1 MLETYTAARTAV
13 ALFDN
18 AADARIRISGP
29 DCRRLNEF
37 VSIDLDALHPFHGL
51 VGLVIR
57 PDASLVA
64 VASIFKSDG
73 EFLLFGEAERAE
85 ALYAHLADCLAGLD
99 VQIEDLRK
107 THGYLSIVGPLAQ
120 DVIAEAAAEDAL
132 GLSFLSFEDNPR
144 LGCKLF
150 RAGFTGEY
158 EYRFLASNAGIG
170 ELRQRLEAAGQAS
183 GMIAGDPAALPVMLL
198 EVRSLLHRDI
208 AAGAN
213 VLEAGLHWMINF
225 RKQELIGGT
234 VLNQLKSS
242 VQRRG
247 VMIELAEAGAAQDGD
262 PLSIEGE
269 DVGLIAR
276 VVHSP
281 TRNVDISLAYVDA
294 DLGWVGV
301 SFDVVS
307 GKRKTVARAIAAPT
321 VLTRS
326 TYTS

>member
-13 ALFDN
+13 ALIDN

-57 PDASLVA
+57 ADASLVA
-64 VASIFKSDG
+64 VVSIFKGSG

-85 ALYAHLADCLAGLD
+85 ALCAHLTDCLADHD

-120 DVIAEAAAEDAL
+120 DVIAEAATEDAL
-132 GLSFLSFEDNPR
+132 GLSFLSFEDNAR

-158 EYRFLASNAGIG
+158 EYRFLALNAEVG
-170 ELRQRLEAAGQAS
+170 ELRQRLEAAGQAA
-183 GMIAGDPAALPVMLL
+183 GMIAGDPAAFPVMLL

-213 VLEAGLHWMINF
+213 VLEAGLHWTINF
-225 RKQELIGGT
+225 RKQELIAGA
-234 VLNQLKSS
+234 VLNELKSS
-242 VQRRG
+242 VRRRG
-247 VMIELAEAGAAQDGD
+247 IMIELAESGAAQNGD
-262 PLSIEGE
+262 TLSIEGE
-269 DVGLIAR
+269 EVGVISR
-276 VVHSP
+276 IVNSP
-281 TRNVDISLAYVDA
+281 TRNGDIGLAYVDA
-294 DLGWVGV
+294 DIGWVGV
-301 SFDVVS
+301 SFDVLS
-307 GKRKTVARAIAAPT
+307 GRRNTIARAIAAPT